1 MLTKGQKI
9 YMYVSA
15 LFAMLIGIVT
25 FIPFRTLPFL
35 CTLDNV
41 IDVVNVEM
49 IIKLI
54 VFPIVVIALSAYAN
68 IKKYQEIEDG
78 LDRSKV
84 VNVMSY
90 FPIVNYLVGLVIFIL
105 HTLSYNVEPLGFGTW
120 ALVVVLL
127 LVYLAFLIIGF
138 HLINKLIIRLE
149 NTGTI
154 IFDSACFLIVVC
166 FILVAWRTS
175 VAYAELYQLEETFV
189 GKGDPI
195 LFFVYIITLITF
207 IVLCKQVYVLI
218 KKDNRSVY
226 INRDLFERNYELLIR
241 REYNRAYNDIMDDFE
256 LYFAEHY
263 GDEFKVEEDEVVEEK
278 VEEVKAEEP
287 KVEEKVEEV
296 KAEEPKDE
304 EKVEEVK
311 AEEPKVEEKVEE
323 VKAEEPK
330 DEEKVEEV
338 KAEEPKVEEVKTEE
352 PKVEEKIELT
362 SANVQPEVKEDPK
375 PKPKK
380 NFKPSYREVVAYGSA
395 FKEREIKVVANE
407 AETVHKFYLGKKLFL
422 ITQSTNNDYRITFL
436 SMKEEAIELIM
447 NYPGVVVKATS
458 PKGQNWFKLVNKNE
472 FDRQVIK
479 DIIIKSLATLETLEE
494 QARIAREE
502 ALREKREAAKKAKEE
517 KKKAAEEK

>member
-154 IFDSACFLIVVC
+154 IFDAACFLIVVC

-304 EKVEEVK
+304 EK
-311 AEEPKVEEKVEE
+311 AQ
-323 VKAEEPK
+323 
-330 DEEKVEEV
+330 EV

>member
-296 KAEEPKDE
+296 KVEEPKDE
-304 EKVEEVK
+304 E
-311 AEEPKVEEKVEE
+311 
-323 VKAEEPK
+323 
-330 DEEKVEEV
+330 
-338 KAEEPKVEEVKTEE
+338 KVEEVKTEE

-517 KKKAAEEK
+517 AIRKAKEEEEK

>member
-195 LFFVYIITLITF
+195 LFFIYIITLITF

-278 VEEVKAEEP
+278 VEEVKTEEP

-311 AEEPKVEEKVEE
+311 AEEPKVEEK
-323 VKAEEPK
+323 
-330 DEEKVEEV
+330 
-338 KAEEPKVEEVKTEE
+338 
-352 PKVEEKIELT
+352 IELT

-380 NFKPSYREVVAYGSA
+380 IFKPSYREVVAYGSA

-517 KKKAAEEK
+517 AIRKAKEEEEK

>member
-278 VEEVKAEEP
+278 VEEVK
-287 KVEEKVEEV
+287 
-296 KAEEPKDE
+296 
-304 EKVEEVK
+304 
-311 AEEPKVEEKVEE
+311 
-323 VKAEEPK
+323 
-330 DEEKVEEV
+330 
-338 KAEEPKVEEVKTEE
+338 TEE